1 MQNFV
6 FSQAWCLRKA
16 KFFSCL
22 LLFLKH
28 IWSLNFRKWGSYIPI
43 YKNENEMKLQRHE
56 LIFGR
61 LKLTLKWT
69 SMNRRK
75 ISIGVP
81 GLYYLSIIVVS
92 ANWYSSTTQLKLQYH
107 LSGIKSGTGCG
118 DDKNCVGINSE
129 CISLECFSNYKKE
142 GVSKLKWLL
151 FKVTDYNYNI

>member
-6 FSQAWCLRKA
+6 FSQARNLRKA

-22 LLFLKH
+22 LFLKKN
-28 IWSLNFRKWGSYIPI
+28 IYDSLNFRKWGSYIPI

-81 GLYYLSIIVVS
+81 GLYYLSITIVS
-92 ANWYSSTTQLKLQYH
+92 AN
-107 LSGIKSGTGCG
+107 
-118 DDKNCVGINSE
+118 
-129 CISLECFSNYKKE
+129 
-142 GVSKLKWLL
+142 
-151 FKVTDYNYNI
+151 

>member
-92 ANWYSSTTQLKLQYH
+92 AN
-107 LSGIKSGTGCG
+107 
-118 DDKNCVGINSE
+118 
-129 CISLECFSNYKKE
+129 
-142 GVSKLKWLL
+142 
-151 FKVTDYNYNI
+151 